1 MQAAGLR
8 QYKFND
14 GDILGVPLIP
24 VVVNANQKRLDS
36 CMRRQGC
43 CALSAVDSQRLG
55 HRVELENKFSGE
67 LRTEPPQRRVYSTN
81 PARVRAIWCEGAA
94 DSMTAGVRT
103 GAPK

>member
-55 HRVELENKFSGE
+55 RRVELENKFSGE
-67 LRTEPPQRRVYSTN
+67 LRAEPP
-81 PARVRAIWCEGAA
+81 AA
-94 DSMTAGVRT
+94 SCVFNKSSKGESDLV
-103 GAPK
+103 